1 MIERG
6 ASTLSGRRILVVED
20 DYMIAADLALSLQG
34 LGVSV
39 IGPAGSVDDALALAA
54 SGPAP
59 DAAVLDVNL
68 GVEKV
73 FPVAD
78 ALRAQGVPF
87 VFATGYDDWLI
98 PDAYRGTPRFDKPV
112 DVRALAGVLSG
123 ETLGARS
130 S

>member
-6 ASTLSGRRILVVED
+6 ARTLSGRRILVVED
-20 DYMIAADLALSLQG
+20 DYMIAADLELSLQN

-39 IGPAGSVDDALALAA
+39 IGPAGSVEDALALAA

-68 GVEKV
+68 GAEKV
-73 FPVAD
+73 FAVAD

-98 PDAYRGTPRFDKPV
+98 PDVYRGTPRFDKPV
-112 DVRALAGVLSG
+112 DVHALAGVLSG
-123 ETLGARS
+123 ETPGARS